1 MISLII
7 YLFCIPFFY
16 NNYLVE
22 KKLHIINILLYD
34 MRYYKELNIN
44 YYDFILVICCVL
56 MQTIIFM
63 YFTKDIKQVS
73 SYYSLQR
80 HRQSKLSF
88 LKTILVYNIKK
99 SLKFIMVFMI
109 YITIYIISTESIV
122 NIFNILLCILKIST
136 FYICIGIFETYG
148 FLNNEENKRLVF
160 NYLLIIILILSD
172 LIIHTNFFFY
182 SNEIL
187 IEIKYILI
195 IIIVFFIV
203 NNIWKVGNK
212 ND

>member
-34 MRYYKELNIN
+34 IPYYKKLNIN
-44 YYDFILVICCVL
+44 YYDFILVICYVL

-73 SYYSLQR
+73 SYYSMQR
-80 HRQSKLSF
+80 HRQSKLFF
-88 LKTILVYNIKK
+88 LKSILVYNIKK

-109 YITIYIISTESIV
+109 YITIYIISTESFV

-136 FYICIGIFETYG
+136 LYICVGIFETYG
-148 FLNNEENKRLVF
+148 FLNDEENKRLVF

-195 IIIVFFIV
+195 IIIVFLIV